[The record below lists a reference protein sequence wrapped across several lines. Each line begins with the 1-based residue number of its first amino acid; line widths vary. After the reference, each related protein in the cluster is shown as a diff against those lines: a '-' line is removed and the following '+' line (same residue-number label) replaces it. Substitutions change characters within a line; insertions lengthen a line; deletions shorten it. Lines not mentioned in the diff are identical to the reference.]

1 VLGWLLLL
9 ILFLC
14 CCLLQIRKIKF
25 RTLGN
30 ANNTKQAGK
39 AEPGNED
46 PAAAGGGG
54 AAAAAADQGGWCNA
68 ARP

>member
-1 VLGWLLLL
+1 
-9 ILFLC
+9 
-14 CCLLQIRKIKF
+14 LQIRKIKF

-39 AEPGNED
+39 AEPSNED
-46 PAAAGGGG
+46 SAAAGGGGG
-54 AAAAAADQGGWCNA
+54 AAAAAAADQGAGWCNA